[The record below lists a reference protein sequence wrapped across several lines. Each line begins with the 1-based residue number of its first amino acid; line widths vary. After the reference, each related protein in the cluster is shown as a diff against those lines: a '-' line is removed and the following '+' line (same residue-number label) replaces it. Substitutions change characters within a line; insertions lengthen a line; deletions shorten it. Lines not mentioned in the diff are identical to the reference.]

1 MVNGAGLAMATMDM
15 IKLYGGEPANFLDI
29 GVGAWFFIGA
39 YTRHGEVVSVPDVCG
54 LDENTARN
62 KLKALGLKAE
72 VTDTGYVYNAAPYAV
87 LEQSIHPGEQV
98 KPGRTVGITINANG
112 PRQIALPDVADNCS
126 RREAEDKLRVLGFKL
141 GATEYIMGD
150 PEWVYGIKVNG
161 RSVPAGTKVSVTTP
175 IVLVVGK
182 GGEEYG
188 IDAAMW
194 IGDVG
199 QTGINGVGQLLSGA
213 VTPSGSLVDTY
224 LYDNM
229 ANPAMYNFYTQA
241 YPNAAEYNL
250 LTEGADVQGMY
261 SVYQA
266 DMTKHEDVEKI
277 FAECP
282 DITAVIQFAA
292 YKAVGES
299 VSKPIEYYFNFESSK
314 ESYDDHDGFDW
325 QGHAYDKFED
335 YKSYGYDST

>member
-1 MVNGAGLAMATMDM
+1 MSLSELFKKIASRLVIGNCLGMVL
-15 IKLYGGEPANFLDI
+15 LSLLL
-29 GVGAWFFIGA
+29 GVGAWLFIGA

-87 LEQSIHPGEQV
+87 LEQSIHPREQV

-182 GGEEYG
+182 GGEEY
-188 IDAAMW
+188 
-194 IGDVG
+194 
-199 QTGINGVGQLLSGA
+199 
-213 VTPSGSLVDTY
+213 
-224 LYDNM
+224 
-229 ANPAMYNFYTQA
+229 
-241 YPNAAEYNL
+241 EYNGNDSL
-250 LTEGADVQGMY
+250 DYILNPSDEEEIIEGG
-261 SVYQA
+261 
-266 DMTKHEDVEKI
+266 EDVEAPQETPE
-277 FAECP
+277 AESER
-282 DITAVIQFAA
+282 A
-292 YKAVGES
+292 
-299 VSKPIEYYFNFESSK
+299 
-314 ESYDDHDGFDW
+314 DDVMGL
-325 QGHAYDKFED
+325 
-335 YKSYGYDST
+335 